1 MVEAAPP
8 AGTIRVSPAD
18 AKALVRRLLEAVD
31 VPLADADLV
40 ADVLASADLR
50 GIRSHG
56 VARVS
61 YFLVRLTRGTINTR
75 PTFSYTSNSPTT
87 GVLDADNAIGIVA
100 ANRAM
105 DEALTM
111 ASGYG
116 SGFVAVG
123 NSSHFG
129 FAGYWAQKAMQQGC
143 LGISVSSGGRRAAPT
158 YGVESI
164 LGTNPI
170 SITMPGAGDGTDFYL
185 DMATTAVA
193 VGKIET
199 ALREDRPVPPGWTAS
214 AAPTPQLDSNGVL
227 DYSAP
232 LLPLGGE
239 GVETGGHKGY
249 GLSLLAELLC
259 GALPG
264 SPLADRL
271 AGADGH
277 QPPAMGH
284 FMGAIKLAGF
294 RPPQDIAAE
303 MEATF
308 MLIRDSAKAP
318 GHDRIF
324 IPGEPEAMA
333 EATNR
338 AEGIPI
344 TPPVLAN
351 LKRWADQLGVEPITP

>member
-1 MVEAAPP
+1 M
-8 AGTIRVSPAD
+8 
-18 AKALVRRLLEAVD
+18 RRLLEAVD
-31 VPLADADLV
+31 VPPDHAALV
-40 ADVLASADLR
+40 ADVLATADLR

-61 YFLVRLTRGTINTR
+61 YFLVRLTRGTINTHPDLR
-75 PTFSYTSNSPTT
+75 YTSNSPTT

-100 ANRAM
+100 ADHGMA
-105 DEALTM
+105 EALRM
-111 ASGYG
+111 ADQFG
-116 SGFVAVG
+116 SGFVAIG

-129 FAGYWAQKAMQQGC
+129 FAGYWAHKAMEQGC
-143 LGISVSSGGRRAAPT
+143 IGISLSSGGRRAAPT
-158 YGVESI
+158 FGAESI

-170 SITMPGAGDGTDFYL
+170 SVTMPGAADGTDFYL

-199 ALREDRPVPPGWTAS
+199 ALREGRPVPPGWTAS
-214 AAPTPQLDSNGVL
+214 AAPTPELDANGVL
-227 DYSAP
+227 DYAAP

-239 GVETGGHKGY
+239 GTGTGGHKGY

-284 FMGAIKLAGF
+284 FMGAIKVAGF
-294 RPPQDIAAE
+294 RPLAAVGAE
-303 MEATF
+303 MEDTF
-308 MLIRDSAKAP
+308 ALIRDSAKTP

-324 IPGEPEAMA
+324 IHGEPEAIA
-333 EATNR
+333 EAANR

-344 TPPVLAN
+344 TAPVLAN
-351 LKRWADQLGVEPITP
+351 LRRWADQLGVEPIDL